1 MEAIAGNLP
10 NVVAA
15 YNELYRRL
23 KNLAEIGAEVLV
35 HRSHGDF
42 APWNCSWSEDGLF
55 VYDWEASQAHDLAFG
70 DAFYYV
76 MAPALEVERKPS
88 AQRTLDSTLR
98 FAQRVALSSPLKE
111 CDFRIYLSVWLMR
124 RVGEARFYGEV
135 LELLERKWL

>member
-1 MEAIAGNLP
+1 MRFRGFVCSFFILFAFVFHLAGLNAQEKRLRP
-10 NVVAA
+10 IQQKKYKLSVCALIK
-15 YNELYRRL
+15 NEERYLREWIEY
-23 KNLAEIGAEVLV
+23 
-35 HRSHGDF
+35 HRM
-42 APWNCSWSEDGLF
+42 
-55 VYDWEASQAHDLAFG
+55 VG